1 MTGSFSA
8 GGNIGYAYPLEEE
21 DNDAS
26 MSYVDDSATLH
37 SRATYHNPKEIYER
51 AQQSSSNQVGSTLY
65 NSSNNN
71 NNEQPRRRPPN
82 RALRFQNNKNNNN
95 VNSFRSSSAQSSMQ
109 PHSAAMSSSFQS
121 SSFNNSSS
129 QPLTSSILSSSSS
142 SQYYN
147 QSTAA
152 TSMSMSGNPLHRVS
166 IEQNEDS
173 EVELNKDEIRQLIID
188 EDHAGTGYSEFYGNI
203 IGGGASSVT
212 LSGNGGGSTSSSF
225 APNST
230 SSIITPITST
240 SASSITSFHTNNN
253 PLFELIKLTQSKQFR
268 KSFFLSILFTLM
280 ALGTFLTIENVIH
293 VKDVNAWIEP
303 NSSNNKNDFGI
314 QWSMGSDAP
323 RPIINQERNPI
334 SSNIQDY
341 IADWAIGTTFIPG
354 IIDNYG
360 SIALTDTTKFR
371 DVPLFWGTE
380 YADAK
385 GVGGGSSMM
394 ESVLGSCLNLVQ
406 VSSVVGDAADSG
418 GGGGGELTNV
428 EVGDDGSKVGGG
440 VGGDDYLQLS
450 VVMNMG
456 RKYIN
461 VDTTT
466 KEGIERAKI
475 LALSSSG
482 MADVIYTSLL
492 QDASSIFTTLN
503 QARMFVLIR
512 HPVEREMARFRH
524 LRREDY
530 DKTKLT
536 EWHRGKLQDMSYE
549 EYAKS
554 EFARDNWMTRELVN
568 KRCING
574 KDEEGDACAPLNE
587 NDVNTAKEILRRK
600 AVIGLYSDIIGAVQ
614 HFGRYFGWDNAQ
626 KGKNFEDATMYCFQS
641 RILEG
646 MRKDALGGDDLDPND
661 ALEYSNA
668 HATLMDKNKYDFEL
682 FTYAQTLYKYQIEL
696 S

>member
-1 MTGSFSA
+1 
-8 GGNIGYAYPLEEE
+8 
-21 DNDAS
+21 
-26 MSYVDDSATLH
+26 
-37 SRATYHNPKEIYER
+37 
-51 AQQSSSNQVGSTLY
+51 
-65 NSSNNN
+65 
-71 NNEQPRRRPPN
+71 
-82 RALRFQNNKNNNN
+82 
-95 VNSFRSSSAQSSMQ
+95 
-109 PHSAAMSSSFQS
+109 
-121 SSFNNSSS
+121 
-129 QPLTSSILSSSSS
+129 
-142 SQYYN
+142 
-147 QSTAA
+147 
-152 TSMSMSGNPLHRVS
+152 
-166 IEQNEDS
+166 
-173 EVELNKDEIRQLIID
+173 
-188 EDHAGTGYSEFYGNI
+188 
-203 IGGGASSVT
+203 
-212 LSGNGGGSTSSSF
+212 
-225 APNST
+225 
-230 SSIITPITST
+230 
-240 SASSITSFHTNNN
+240 
-253 PLFELIKLTQSKQFR
+253 
-268 KSFFLSILFTLM
+268 M

-293 VKDVNAWIEP
+293 VKDVNAWVEP
-303 NSSNNKNDFGI
+303 NNSSNNKNDFGI

-323 RPIINQERNPI
+323 RPIINQERYPI

-394 ESVLGSCLNLVQ
+394 EGVFGNCLNLVQ
-406 VSSVVGDAADSG
+406 VSSVVEDAVDSSG
-418 GGGGGELTNV
+418 GGGLVNV
-428 EVGDDGSKVGGG
+428 DVGDDGSKVGGG
-440 VGGDDYLQLS
+440 LGGDDYLQLS

-530 DKTKLT
+530 ATTKLT
-536 EWHRGKLQDMSYE
+536 EWQRGQLQDMSYE

-574 KDEEGDACAPLNE
+574 KDEEGDAACAPLNE

-626 KGKNFEDATMYCFQS
+626 KGKSFEDATMYCFQS

>member
-1 MTGSFSA
+1 MKVRISQLS
-8 GGNIGYAYPLEEE
+8 
-21 DNDAS
+21 
-26 MSYVDDSATLH
+26 V
-37 SRATYHNPKEIYER
+37 
-51 AQQSSSNQVGSTLY
+51 
-65 NSSNNN
+65 
-71 NNEQPRRRPPN
+71 
-82 RALRFQNNKNNNN
+82 
-95 VNSFRSSSAQSSMQ
+95 
-109 PHSAAMSSSFQS
+109 PH
-121 SSFNNSSS
+121 
-129 QPLTSSILSSSSS
+129 
-142 SQYYN
+142 
-147 QSTAA
+147 
-152 TSMSMSGNPLHRVS
+152 
-166 IEQNEDS
+166 ES
-173 EVELNKDEIRQLIID
+173 E
-188 EDHAGTGYSEFYGNI
+188 T
-203 IGGGASSVT
+203 
-212 LSGNGGGSTSSSF
+212 
-225 APNST
+225 
-230 SSIITPITST
+230 
-240 SASSITSFHTNNN
+240 
-253 PLFELIKLTQSKQFR
+253 
-268 KSFFLSILFTLM
+268 
-280 ALGTFLTIENVIH
+280 
-293 VKDVNAWIEP
+293 
-303 NSSNNKNDFGI
+303 
-314 QWSMGSDAP
+314 
-323 RPIINQERNPI
+323 
-334 SSNIQDY
+334 
-341 IADWAIGTTFIPG
+341 
-354 IIDNYG
+354 
-360 SIALTDTTKFR
+360 
-371 DVPLFWGTE
+371 
-380 YADAK
+380 
-385 GVGGGSSMM
+385 
-394 ESVLGSCLNLVQ
+394 
-406 VSSVVGDAADSG
+406 
-418 GGGGGELTNV
+418 GGGE
-428 EVGDDGSKVGGG
+428 GG

-503 QARMFVLIR
+503 QARMFMLIR

-530 DKTKLT
+530 ATTKLT
-536 EWHRGKLQDMSYE
+536 EWQRGKLQDMSYE

-574 KDEEGDACAPLNE
+574 KDEEGDACAPLDE
-587 NDVNTAKEILRRK
+587 KDLRTAKEILRRK

>member
-1 MTGSFSA
+1 
-8 GGNIGYAYPLEEE
+8 
-21 DNDAS
+21 
-26 MSYVDDSATLH
+26 
-37 SRATYHNPKEIYER
+37 
-51 AQQSSSNQVGSTLY
+51 
-65 NSSNNN
+65 
-71 NNEQPRRRPPN
+71 
-82 RALRFQNNKNNNN
+82 
-95 VNSFRSSSAQSSMQ
+95 
-109 PHSAAMSSSFQS
+109 
-121 SSFNNSSS
+121 
-129 QPLTSSILSSSSS
+129 
-142 SQYYN
+142 
-147 QSTAA
+147 
-152 TSMSMSGNPLHRVS
+152 MSMSGNPLHRVS
-166 IEQNEDS
+166 IDQNEDS
-173 EVELNKDEIRQLIID
+173 EVELNKDDIRQLIIE
-188 EDHAGTGYSEFYGNI
+188 EDHTGTGYSEFYGKI
-203 IGGGASSVT
+203 TGSCGGVGASSVT
-212 LSGNGGGSTSSSF
+212 LSRGGGGSSSSSF
-225 APNST
+225 AHNST

-240 SASSITSFHTNNN
+240 SASSIISFHKNGGTSTNNN
-253 PLFELIKLTQSKQFR
+253 PLFELIKFTQSKQFR

-303 NSSNNKNDFGI
+303 NNNNNNDFGI

-323 RPIINQERNPI
+323 RAIMNQHRYPI

-354 IIDNYG
+354 ISDNYG

-406 VSSVVGDAADSG
+406 VSSVVEDAADNSGGRGGRGSG
-418 GGGGGELTNV
+418 GGGGSTNV
-428 EVGDDGSKVGGG
+428 DVGDDGSKLVGG
-440 VGGDDYLQLS
+440 VGDDYLQLS

-466 KEGIERAKI
+466 GEGIERAKI

-530 DKTKLT
+530 ATTKLT
-536 EWHRGKLQDMSYE
+536 EWQRGKLQDMSYE
-549 EYAKS
+549 EFAKS

-574 KDEEGDACAPLNE
+574 KDEEGDACAQLSE
-587 NDVNTAKEILRRK
+587 KDVRTAEEILRRK

-626 KGKNFEDATMYCFQS
+626 KGKRFEDATMSCFHS
-641 RILEG
+641 RIMERL
-646 MRKDALGGDDLDPND
+646 RKDALGGDDLDPND

-668 HATLMDKNKYDFEL
+668 HASLMDKNKYDFEL